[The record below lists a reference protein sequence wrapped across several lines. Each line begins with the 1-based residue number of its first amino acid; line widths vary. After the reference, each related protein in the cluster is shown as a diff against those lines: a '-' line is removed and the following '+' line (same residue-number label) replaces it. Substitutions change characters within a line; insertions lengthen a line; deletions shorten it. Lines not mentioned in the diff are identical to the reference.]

1 MRWRFAAARRALLA
15 QLIGGSL
22 LAYCG
27 AKGSPQPPLPP
38 PPQQQADAGSD
49 GGPP

>member
-1 MRWRFAAARRALLA
+1 MRWAKARRALIA

-38 PPQQQADAGSD
+38 PQQGPADAGSD
-49 GGPP
+49 GGAP

>member
-1 MRWRFAAARRALLA
+1 MRGRFAAAFRALIA

-38 PPQQQADAGSD
+38 PQQQQADGGSD
-49 GGPP
+49 GGAP